1 MNILYDKKKKTN
13 NHRWDSG
20 ISRQKKKNPPNI
32 EVSNAD
38 YFEIVF
44 PTALKQ
50 GSSQAITVTEQEL
63 DVSFTK
69 APLQKSIFIL
79 LVVRSKS
86 LFFKDLRSPLY

>member
-1 MNILYDKKKKTN
+1 MNILYDKKKKPTTTG
-13 NHRWDSG
+13 G
-20 ISRQKKKNPPNI
+20 IQAFQGKKKKNPPNI

>member
-1 MNILYDKKKKTN
+1 MNILYDKKKTTTTG
-13 NHRWDSG
+13 G
-20 ISRQKKKNPPNI
+20 IQAFQGKKKNPPNI